1 MWRVASEP
9 ESPPDDEAERARRRA
24 FVAEHRTAVY
34 GYPRRDHGP
43 SMSVVYYV
51 VDRDDRILVSTIRD
65 RGKGKAVARHPN
77 VSLCVLDEQWPLA
90 YLLLYA
96 TVEVDPSLDRATD
109 LMVRISEV
117 MAGRPM
123 PPEARADVEE
133 MCRREHRV
141 VLTLSPYA
149 TFQTPPRHVREA
161 ADLKGLTH
169 WTSQS
174 LPW

>member
-1 MWRVASEP
+1 MAAQP
-9 ESPPDDEAERARRRA
+9 EAPPMDDGERARRRE
-24 FVAEHRTAVY
+24 FVAEHRTAVF
-34 GYPRRDHGP
+34 GYSRRQDGP

-51 VDRDDRILVSTIRD
+51 MDGEDRILVTTMRD
-65 RGKGKAVARHPN
+65 RAKAKAVARTPRA
-77 VSLCVLDEQWPLA
+77 SLCVLDEQWPLS
-90 YLLLYA
+90 YLLVYA
-96 TVEVDPSLDRATD
+96 TVEVDPDLGRATD

-117 MAGRPM
+117 MAGHPM

-133 MCRREHRV
+133 MCAREHRV

-169 WTSQS
+169 WTSNS